1 MAMSEDIREDEEFEN
16 GTSVEVEDDQD
27 EDIEISS
34 SDDDDDDDESR
45 TNVRVKSKGD
55 DELTNYSESV
65 QRRINQLT
73 SKRKQAS
80 EEAQAAYQYADK
92 IQKENESMKVRLQ
105 QVSAGYNSE
114 AEGRLKAQEAQAT
127 RAYAEASEAGDY
139 DRAAKA
145 QQALAQI
152 AVAKDKVR
160 SQKSQLERQGQQ
172 QKAQRQQQTQA
183 PQQPQQQQQQAAPAR
198 DQKLDGWLDKNSW
211 FGNDRIMT
219 RTAQAIHETLVL
231 EEDYDPTSDD
241 YYKEIDSRM
250 RREMPQKFNTGKRSN
265 AQTVA
270 PASSGRSVK
279 SGRKKSVE
287 LSPGQVAFAKKM
299 RIPLEKYARE
309 VAKLDKRS
317 EQNGR

>member
-1 MAMSEDIREDEEFEN
+1 MSEDIRDDEEFES
-16 GTSVEVEDDQD
+16 GTSVEVEDDQVD
-27 EDIEISS
+27 DTDLSL
-34 SDDDDDDDESR
+34 DDDEDESR
-45 TNVRVKSKGD
+45 TNVRNKSSGD
-55 DELTNYSESV
+55 DELDNYSDSV
-65 QRRINQLT
+65 KRRINQLT
-73 SKRKQAS
+73 AKRKQAS
-80 EEAQAAYQYADK
+80 EEAQAAYEYADK
-92 IQKENESMKVRLQ
+92 IQKENESMKTRLQ

-172 QKAQRQQQTQA
+172 QNAQRQQQTQA

-250 RREMPQKFNTGKRSN
+250 RKEMPQKFKEKRSN

-270 PASSGRSVK
+270 PASGNGRSVK

-309 VAKLDKRS
+309 VAKIDNRRS
-317 EQNGR
+317 E

>member
-1 MAMSEDIREDEEFEN
+1 MSEDIRDDDEFEN
-16 GTSVEVEDDQD
+16 GTSVEVEEDQVDDTD
-27 EDIEISS
+27 S
-34 SDDDDDDDESR
+34 SDDDGDESR
-45 TNVRVKSKGD
+45 TNVRSKSSGD
-55 DELTNYSESV
+55 DELENYSESV

-73 SKRKQAS
+73 AKRKQAS

-92 IQKENESMKVRLQ
+92 IQKENESMKTRLQ

-160 SQKSQLERQGQQ
+160 SQKSQIERQGQQ
-172 QKAQRQQQTQA
+172 QKAQQEQQAQA
-183 PQQPQQQQQQAAPAR
+183 PQQPQQQQAAPAR
-198 DQKLDGWLDKNSW
+198 DKKLDGWLDKNSW

-250 RREMPQKFNTGKRSN
+250 RKEMPQKFKEKRSN

-270 PASSGRSVK
+270 PASGNGRSVK

-299 RIPLEKYARE
+299 RIPLDKYARE
-309 VAKLDKRS
+309 VAKIDNRRS
-317 EQNGR
+317 E

>member
-34 SDDDDDDDESR
+34 SDDDDDESR
-45 TNVRVKSKGD
+45 TNVRKKSKGD
-55 DELTNYSESV
+55 DELENYSESV

-172 QKAQRQQQTQA
+172 QNAQRQQQTQA

-198 DQKLDGWLDKNSW
+198 DRKLDGWLDKNSW

>member
-1 MAMSEDIREDEEFEN
+1 MAMSEDIRDDDEFEN
-16 GTSVEVEDDQD
+16 GTSVEVEEDQVDDTD
-27 EDIEISS
+27 S
-34 SDDDDDDDESR
+34 SDDNDESR
-45 TNVRVKSKGD
+45 TNVRGKSSGD
-55 DELTNYSESV
+55 DELENYSESV

-73 SKRKQAS
+73 AKRKQAS

-92 IQKENESMKVRLQ
+92 IQKENESMKTRLQ

-160 SQKSQLERQGQQ
+160 SQKSQIERQGQQ
-172 QKAQRQQQTQA
+172 QKAQQEQQAQA
-183 PQQPQQQQQQAAPAR
+183 PQQPQQQQAAPAR
-198 DQKLDGWLDKNSW
+198 DKKLDGWLDKNSW

-250 RREMPQKFNTGKRSN
+250 RKEMPQKFKEKRSN

-270 PASSGRSVK
+270 PASGNGRSVK

-299 RIPLEKYARE
+299 RIPLDKYARE
-309 VAKLDKRS
+309 VAKIDNRRS
-317 EQNGR
+317 E

>member
-1 MAMSEDIREDEEFEN
+1 MAMSEDIREDDEFEN
-16 GTSVEVEDDQD
+16 GTSVEVEEDQVDDTD
-27 EDIEISS
+27 S
-34 SDDDDDDDESR
+34 SDDDSDESR
-45 TNVRVKSKGD
+45 TNVRSKSSGD
-55 DELTNYSESV
+55 DELENYSESV

-73 SKRKQAS
+73 AKRKQAS

-92 IQKENESMKVRLQ
+92 IQKENESMKTRLQ

-160 SQKSQLERQGQQ
+160 SQKSQIERQGQQ
-172 QKAQRQQQTQA
+172 QKAQQEQQAQA
-183 PQQPQQQQQQAAPAR
+183 PQQPQQQQAAPAR
-198 DQKLDGWLDKNSW
+198 DKKLDGWLDKNSW

-250 RREMPQKFNTGKRSN
+250 RKEMPQKFKEKRSN

-270 PASSGRSVK
+270 PASGNGRSVK

-299 RIPLEKYARE
+299 RIPLDKYARE
-309 VAKLDKRS
+309 VAKLDNRRS
-317 EQNGR
+317 E

>member
-1 MAMSEDIREDEEFEN
+1 MSEDIREDEEFEN

-34 SDDDDDDDESR
+34 SDDDDDDESR
-45 TNVRVKSKGD
+45 TNVRKKSKGD
-55 DELTNYSESV
+55 DELENYSESV

-172 QKAQRQQQTQA
+172 QNAQRQQQTQA

-198 DQKLDGWLDKNSW
+198 DRKLDGWLDKNSW
-211 FGNDRIMT
+211 FGSDRIMT

-279 SGRKKSVE
+279 SGRKKAVE
-287 LSPGQVAFAKKM
+287 LTPGQVAFAKKM
-299 RIPLEKYARE
+299 RIPLEKYAKE
-309 VAKLDKRS
+309 VAKISSR
-317 EQNGR
+317 RT

>member
-1 MAMSEDIREDEEFEN
+1 
-16 GTSVEVEDDQD
+16 
-27 EDIEISS
+27 
-34 SDDDDDDDESR
+34 
-45 TNVRVKSKGD
+45 
-55 DELTNYSESV
+55 
-65 QRRINQLT
+65 
-73 SKRKQAS
+73 
-80 EEAQAAYQYADK
+80 
-92 IQKENESMKVRLQ
+92 
-105 QVSAGYNSE
+105 
-114 AEGRLKAQEAQAT
+114 
-127 RAYAEASEAGDY
+127 
-139 DRAAKA
+139 
-145 QQALAQI
+145 
-152 AVAKDKVR
+152 
-160 SQKSQLERQGQQ
+160 
-172 QKAQRQQQTQA
+172 
-183 PQQPQQQQQQAAPAR
+183 
-198 DQKLDGWLDKNSW
+198 
-211 FGNDRIMT
+211 MT

>member
-1 MAMSEDIREDEEFEN
+1 MAMSEDIRDDDEFEN
-16 GTSVEVEDDQD
+16 GTSVEVEEDQVDDID
-27 EDIEISS
+27 S
-34 SDDDDDDDESR
+34 SDDDSDESR
-45 TNVRVKSKGD
+45 TNVRSKSSGD
-55 DELTNYSESV
+55 DELENYSESV

-73 SKRKQAS
+73 AKRKQAS

-92 IQKENESMKVRLQ
+92 IQKENESMKTRLQ

-160 SQKSQLERQGQQ
+160 SQKSQIERQGQQ
-172 QKAQRQQQTQA
+172 QKAQQEQQAQA
-183 PQQPQQQQQQAAPAR
+183 PQQPQQQQAAPAR
-198 DQKLDGWLDKNSW
+198 DKKLDGWLDKNSW

-250 RREMPQKFNTGKRSN
+250 RKEMPQKFKEKRSN

-270 PASSGRSVK
+270 PASGNGRSVK

-299 RIPLEKYARE
+299 RIPLDKYARE
-309 VAKLDKRS
+309 VAKLDNRRS
-317 EQNGR
+317 E

>member
-1 MAMSEDIREDEEFEN
+1 MAMSEDIREDDEFEN
-16 GTSVEVEDDQD
+16 GTSVEVEEDQVDDID
-27 EDIEISS
+27 SS
-34 SDDDDDDDESR
+34 DDDDESR
-45 TNVRVKSKGD
+45 TNVRGKSSGD
-55 DELTNYSESV
+55 DELENYSESV

-73 SKRKQAS
+73 AKRKQAS
-80 EEAQAAYQYADK
+80 EEAQAAYQYAEEIK
-92 IQKENESMKVRLQ
+92 KENESMKTRLQ

-160 SQKSQLERQGQQ
+160 SQKSQIERQGQE
-172 QKAQRQQQTQA
+172 QKAQQEQQAQA
-183 PQQPQQQQQQAAPAR
+183 TQQPQQQQAAPAR
-198 DQKLDGWLDKNSW
+198 DKKLDGWLDKNSW

-250 RREMPQKFNTGKRSN
+250 RKEMPQKFKEKRSN

-270 PASSGRSVK
+270 PASGNGRSVK

-299 RIPLEKYARE
+299 RIPLDKYARE
-309 VAKLDKRS
+309 VAKIDNRRS
-317 EQNGR
+317 E

>member
-1 MAMSEDIREDEEFEN
+1 M
-16 GTSVEVEDDQD
+16 
-27 EDIEISS
+27 
-34 SDDDDDDDESR
+34 
-45 TNVRVKSKGD
+45 
-55 DELTNYSESV
+55 
-65 QRRINQLT
+65 
-73 SKRKQAS
+73 
-80 EEAQAAYQYADK
+80 
-92 IQKENESMKVRLQ
+92 
-105 QVSAGYNSE
+105 
-114 AEGRLKAQEAQAT
+114 KAQEAQAT

-145 QQALAQI
+145 QQALSQI

>member
-1 MAMSEDIREDEEFEN
+1 MSEDIREDEEFEN

-34 SDDDDDDDESR
+34 SDDDDDDESR

-145 QQALAQI
+145 QQALSQI

>member
-34 SDDDDDDDESR
+34 SDDDDDDESR
-45 TNVRVKSKGD
+45 TNVRKKSKGD
-55 DELTNYSESV
+55 DELENYSESV

-172 QKAQRQQQTQA
+172 QNAQRQQQTQA

-211 FGNDRIMT
+211 FGSDRIMT

-279 SGRKKSVE
+279 SGRKKAVE
-287 LSPGQVAFAKKM
+287 LTPGQVAFAKKM
-299 RIPLEKYARE
+299 RIPLEKYAKE
-309 VAKLDKRS
+309 VAKISSR
-317 EQNGR
+317 RA